1 MFISLLGN
9 HISILARSMLTVSF
23 VIESAMGC
31 RVVHR
36 DDDVLILFVPIL
48 DCVGLARTV
57 CSVPI
62 YGTRKRST
70 KENELT
76 QMKSY
81 KSSNQTYRMKVGSSL

>member
-1 MFISLLGN
+1 
-9 HISILARSMLTVSF
+9 MLTVSF

-57 CSVPI
+57 RSVPI